1 MKKMLLFTFCVLF
14 WGITVAGAATEGG
27 SSPGADYLIG
37 PGDVL
42 DISIWKDEALT
53 KSVLVLPDGRIS
65 FPLIGILN
73 AAGKTLPDLKKEIE
87 VKISKYLT
95 DPVLTVGVNQVNS
108 MIIYIIGRVN
118 APGKFILNSNVN
130 VLQALAMAG
139 GLNPFAKKSSIKI
152 FRQDGGKTESFPFN
166 YDEVV
171 RGSRLDQNITLQ
183 RGDVLVVP

>member
-14 WGITVAGAATEGG
+14 WGIIVAGAATEGG
-27 SSPGADYLIG
+27 PSPGADYLIG

-108 MIIYIIGRVN
+108 MIIYHRPGQRPRKIHPEQQRQR
-118 APGKFILNSNVN
+118 APGTGHGRWVESVRQKIQHQN
-130 VLQALAMAG
+130 LQAGRGENGEL
-139 GLNPFAKKSSIKI
+139 
-152 FRQDGGKTESFPFN
+152 SFQL
-166 YDEVV
+166 
-171 RGSRLDQNITLQ
+171 R
-183 RGDVLVVP
+183 